1 MPTISSIFKINIKF
15 PKSQLAFPTLILKMP
30 TVMLE
35 IPTYILEVKNF
46 NLLQHLKSFRP
57 KINLNLLDSL
67 SLHTPP
73 PPHFVKRDI
82 NPTFYNLLRCELVLM
97 TYLILHPRRNMRLAV
112 AWIDGTRLH
121 FVKILTSGD
130 VNTFF
135 ALPERPEK
143 LIIRI
148 TIITILLL
156 CIFEPGCPLFLYFW
170 IHYLFL
176 I

>member
-1 MPTISSIFKINIKF
+1 
-15 PKSQLAFPTLILKMP
+15 MP

-46 NLLQHLKSFRP
+46 NLLQHLKPFRP
-57 KINLNLLDSL
+57 KINPNLLDSL
-67 SLHTPP
+67 SLHNPP

-97 TYLILHPRRNMRLAV
+97 TYLLLHPRRNMRLAV
-112 AWIDGTRLH
+112 AWIDRTRLH

-135 ALPERPEK
+135 ALPE
-143 LIIRI
+143 I

-156 CIFEPGCPLFLYFW
+156 CIFEPGCSLFLYFW

-176 I
+176 IWSEHEKLLYWWTD

>member
-67 SLHTPP
+67 SIHTPP
-73 PPHFVKRDI
+73 PPR
-82 NPTFYNLLRCELVLM
+82 RLVLLLAL
-97 TYLILHPRRNMRLAV
+97 TNRKHVYLGCDGSCLDNGITQCLTPPHLGQLTQQRAAV
-112 AWIDGTRLH
+112 NLVHIHLVLGHCLS
-121 FVKILTSGD
+121 F
-130 VNTFF
+130 TF
-135 ALPERPEK
+135 P
-143 LIIRI
+143 I
-148 TIITILLL
+148 
-156 CIFEPGCPLFLYFW
+156 
-170 IHYLFL
+170 YLDFP
-176 I
+176 

>member
-1 MPTISSIFKINIKF
+1 M
-15 PKSQLAFPTLILKMP
+15 
-30 TVMLE
+30 
-35 IPTYILEVKNF
+35 
-46 NLLQHLKSFRP
+46 
-57 KINLNLLDSL
+57 
-67 SLHTPP
+67 
-73 PPHFVKRDI
+73 
-82 NPTFYNLLRCELVLM
+82 RCELVLM
-97 TYLILHPRRNMRLAV
+97 TYLILHPRRYMRLAV

-121 FVKILTSGD
+121 FVKILTCGD

-156 CIFEPGCPLFLYFW
+156 CIFEPGCSLFLYFW

-176 I
+176 IWSEYENLLYWWTDLTDGKAHAIIRQVKIQAYPLTQCLFIHMESTFFQFCLQPNIVLKEPRPPFRGAFSICCPPICSEQCVQL